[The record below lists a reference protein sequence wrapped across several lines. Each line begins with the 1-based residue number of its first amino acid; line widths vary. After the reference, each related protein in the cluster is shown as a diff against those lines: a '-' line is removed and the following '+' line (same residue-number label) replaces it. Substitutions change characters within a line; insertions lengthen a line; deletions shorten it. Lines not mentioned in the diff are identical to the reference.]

1 MPGLILFAVMFG
13 LVAGN
18 LPIAFAMGLGSLAG
32 LFYIGD
38 LPLTLVGQRMMVVLD
53 TFPLLAVPLFMLAG
67 ELMTVG
73 ACSRRLVEFSMALVG
88 HIRGSLAHVT
98 VLSSMLF
105 SGMSGSASAD
115 AAAVG
120 SLMIPAMI
128 RRGYNP
134 DFATAI
140 QASAATMGPIIPPSI
155 LMVIFGYLSGVSVA
169 ALFLGGIIPGV
180 LVGVSLMGVTYLYAR
195 RRGDAYRGATRP
207 PLRQVLRAG
216 VGALPALGLPAIIL
230 GGMLGGVFTATEAA
244 GVAVFYGL
252 AVELLVYRELSVRE
266 LPQIL
271 RRSAMVSA
279 MVMFIVAVSGVF
291 AWVLTVTEIPQVFT
305 QALLSVSKNPAVVL
319 LLMNALILL
328 IGTSMESTST
338 LLILTPIL
346 MPLVGALGIDPV
358 HFGVVLVVGL
368 CVGQITPPVALTLF
382 VACGI
387 SGRSVSTVVRPLV
400 PQLAAIVAVLM
411 LITYV
416 PWLVTFLP
424 RLMGR

>member
-1 MPGLILFAVMFG
+1 M
-13 LVAGN
+13 
-18 LPIAFAMGLGSLAG
+18 
-32 LFYIGD
+32 
-38 LPLTLVGQRMMVVLD
+38 TVVLD
-53 TFPLLAVPLFMLAG
+53 SFPLLAVPLFMLAG

-73 ACSRRLVEFSMALVG
+73 ACARRLVDLSMALVG

-128 RRGYNP
+128 RRGYDP

-169 ALFLGGIIPGV
+169 ALFLGGIVPGI
-180 LVGVSLMGVTYLYAR
+180 LVGLSLMVVIYLYAR
-195 RRGDAYRGATRP
+195 GRGEAYQGSARPGA
-207 PLRQVLRAG
+207 RALVRTT
-216 VGALPALGLPAIIL
+216 VGALPALGLPVIIL

-252 AVELLVYRELSVRE
+252 AVELLVYRELSVRA
-266 LPQIL
+266 LPGIV
-271 RRSAMVSA
+271 RRSAVVSA
-279 MVMFIVAVSGVF
+279 MVMFIVAISGVF

-305 QALLSVSKNPAVVL
+305 RALLTVSDRPAVVL
-319 LLMNALILL
+319 LLLNVLILL
-328 IGTSMESTST
+328 IGTSMESTAT

-346 MPLVGALGIDPV
+346 MPLVGALGVDPV

-387 SGRSVSTVVRPLV
+387 SGRPVSTVVRPLL
-400 PQLAAIVAVLM
+400 PQLAAIVAVLL

-416 PWLVTFLP
+416 PWLVTAVP
-424 RLMGR
+424 RLIGP